1 MKKRIL
7 FIIPLPPPI
16 HGSSVVS
23 QCIKDSPMVNESF
36 DCDFVNLSTSRRM
49 DEIGKLNPVKLFR
62 FVSVFFST
70 FWKLLTHRYNLCYLA
85 ITCHGGG
92 FLKDAP
98 FVLLCKLF
106 RRKIII
112 HQHNKGMARDVD
124 RWPYRWLLPLVYHST
139 RVILL
144 SERLYPD
151 IDKIVPRE
159 SVVICPNGIPTVSY
173 EYKKR
178 NNITP
183 RLLFLS
189 NLIESKGVI
198 VLLDALEL
206 LNDKKHPFV
215 CDFVGDATQEIST
228 ERFALEVKKRRL
240 EEVVKYHG
248 RKTGAEKESYLT
260 QSDIFVFP
268 SFYENECLPLVLME
282 AMQCGLPII
291 TTDEGG
297 IPDIVE
303 DGVNGLICE
312 KQSATSLADA
322 LERLLEHEDLRIQMG
337 KNGLNRYMSRFTL
350 DHFEHNL
357 TSILQ
362 EP

>member
-7 FIIPLPPPI
+7 FIVPLPPPV
-16 HGSSVVS
+16 HGSAVVS
-23 QCIKDSPMVNESF
+23 QCLKDSRLVHESF
-36 DCDFVNLSTSRRM
+36 DCDFINLSTSRRM
-49 DEIGKLNPVKLFR
+49 DEIGKGNPIKLFR
-62 FVSVFFST
+62 FASAFLT
-70 FWKLLTHRYNLCYLA
+70 TLWKLLTHRYDLCYLA

-106 RRKIII
+106 RRKIVI
-112 HQHNKGMARDVD
+112 HQHNKGMAKDTN
-124 RWPYRWLLPLVYHST
+124 RWPYRWLLPLVYNNT
-139 RVILL
+139 KVILL

-151 IDKIVPRE
+151 IDKIVPWE
-159 SVVICPNGIPTVSY
+159 NIVICPNGIPDVGY

-178 NNITP
+178 NNDKP

-189 NLIESKGVI
+189 NLIESKGVL

-206 LNDKKHPFV
+206 LNNRKCPFH
-215 CDFVGDATQEIST
+215 CDFVGDTTQEISA
-228 ERFALEVKKRRL
+228 ERFESEVEKRHL
-240 EEVVKYHG
+240 EEVVTYHG
-248 RKTGAEKESYLT
+248 RKTGAEKEGFFI
-260 QSDIFVFP
+260 QSDLFVLP
-268 SFYENECLPLVLME
+268 SFSINECLPLVLLE
-282 AMQCGLPII
+282 AMQYGLPII
-291 TTDEGG
+291 TTNEGG

-312 KQSATSLADA
+312 KQSATSLAVG
-322 LERLLEHEDLRIQMG
+322 LEKLLENEDLRIQMG
-337 KNGLNRYMSRFTL
+337 QNGYQRYRSRFTL